1 MWLGK
6 PQFSPRQGRR
16 PWHAVPILALGLPAR
31 VQVWRQEPSRGAV
44 LGLIRIGGACRQFSL
59 AFPVYS
65 NVWHYIPTLCQVQVL
80 QRCQLTK

>member
-6 PQFSPRQGRR
+6 HQFSPKQGRR

-31 VQVWRQEPSRGAV
+31 VQVCRQEPSRGVV
-44 LGLIRIGGACRQFSL
+44 LGLIRIGGACRGPSL

-65 NVWHYIPTLCQVQVL
+65 NAWRYMQ
-80 QRCQLTK
+80 QRQHNMTK